1 MNIKF
6 KGHLSTERELEITQ
20 QELFQLFEM
29 MREEFKDHITYG
41 SFRNTHS
48 YKTESERS
56 VMDYCKNHGV
66 DVEYDKDRIAFFT
79 AILDDLKNPYQ

>member
-1 MNIKF
+1 MNITF
-6 KGHLSTERELEITQ
+6 TAHQSTERNVELTQ

-48 YKTESERS
+48 YKTESERAI
-56 VMDYCKNHGV
+56 MDYCKQHSV
-66 DVEYDKDRIAFFT
+66 DVEYDKDRINFFT
-79 AILDDLKNPYQ
+79 AILDNLKNPYQ